1 MKKTRILAIAAI
13 TAISLSGC
21 KKEKQEVMPDPV
33 INVDSETVMD
43 LPPAGGSASFEYQ
56 IDNPVEGGLLNAEPK
71 DTWMSSFTCE
81 DGKVTF
87 NVEANEG
94 EEARTSSITLVYT
107 YSGDK
112 TVEATVN
119 VSQEVM
125 QQGEVPV
132 PTVVITSTEPL
143 SFTADGGQYSLEYEI
158 KDAAQD
164 GKISAEAG
172 DAGWIS
178 GFNCDEAGVVSF
190 NVESNTEPEERTATI
205 TLTYTYN
212 GSETVNATIEAVQDA
227 AAQGGEDAQEL
238 EMSYRHITYYGSN
251 PELHSYYTIIST
263 GPVDENSNVENGS
276 TYLILD
282 LYAAEGE
289 ANEENPLPTAG
300 TYTVSETKADMTAW
314 IGGFA
319 PSKIRATDNNG
330 NSTLNAKLASGT
342 VDVSYEDDNLII
354 EVTVTDENGNSYHAV
369 YTGPIGE
376 TTGGGDEEYDHE
388 YTMDYRFIILY
399 SASMYSTTNNN
410 YTTSISN
417 MEITD
422 GYFSSEAT
430 SYTFDLYAAGGT
442 ADEGNPLPPAG
453 TYKAYADDD
462 VDMTFSTSSIYS
474 LFTNP
479 DNQPHGTQITDGTVT
494 ISYEG
499 DYMHLEAFVTDKN
512 GETHHVTYKGLI
524 GETTSSI

>member
-1 MKKTRILAIAAI
+1 MKKSRILAIAAI
-13 TAISLSGC
+13 TAIFLSGC

-33 INVDSETVMD
+33 INVDSETVID

-56 IDNPVEGGLLNAEPK
+56 IDNPVEGGQFKAEPE

-81 DGKVTF
+81 DGKVNF
-87 NVEANEG
+87 NVEANKE

-132 PTVVITSTEPL
+132 PTIVITSTEPL

-263 GPVDENSNVENGS
+263 GPVDENSTVENGS

-300 TYTVSETKADMTAW
+300 TYTVSETKANMTAW

-354 EVTVTDENGNSYHAV
+354 EATVTDENGNSYHAV

-376 TTGGGDEEYDHE
+376 TTGGGDEEYDYVFEMTHHLVK
-388 YTMDYRFIILY
+388 YY
-399 SASMYSTTNNN
+399 SGSYNNFVL
-410 YTTSISN
+410 S
-417 MEITD
+417 ITD
-422 GYFSSEAT
+422 KPYKDDFG
-430 SYTFDLYAAGGT
+430 SYADDANACAFDLYASGGQT
-442 ADEGNPLPPAG
+442 GDNPLPPAG
-453 TYKAYADDD
+453 IYTASKEYK
-462 VDMTFSTSSIYS
+462 DMIFSISSYYSTIKLSGNPYSIY
-474 LFTNP
+474 
-479 DNQPHGTQITDGTVT
+479 IADGTVT

-499 DYMHLEAFVTDKN
+499 ETMTVDAIFTDTS
-512 GETHHVTYKGLI
+512 GATYHATYTGS
-524 GETTSSI
+524 TAAVN